1 MPQTG
6 TGKPPKPKK
15 VHGQPSQRAIEAKK
29 GGAVNINPVK
39 PPPAS
44 PGKEDVLR
52 GTTSGSGVQLTT
64 NVTTQ
69 EERIAKQQRQER
81 RAAKKIARN
90 REEFGFNF
98 DKPAPRPDRERQIY
112 GLPEGQVRQEKDN
125 TSTRR
130 ERTRREGGGGTAVGP
145 LQNAF
150 RDRDLVGSQND
161 VEEFDGSTFSGGGF
175 DETGGGGGS
184 GSALAGRESVGLA
197 KVEQGESVEDVVYG
211 VQKRSRKIRRARGE

>member
-52 GTTSGSGVQLTT
+52 GTASGSGVQLTT

-150 RDRDLVGSQND
+150 
-161 VEEFDGSTFSGGGF
+161 DGSTFSGGGF

-197 KVEQGESVEDVVYG
+197 KVQQGESVEDVVYG